1 MEESNSLYS
10 LVVVTKMSAFGVL
23 GQFDH
28 HLELDKSE
36 TFGIIYGPNG
46 VGKTRF
52 LEIIDAMSSLDS
64 WKLLGLPFEHASL
77 EFSDSSVLKVI
88 RSGEPQPEATEAD
101 VAGPQVLPDLQ
112 YIYIDSSGVP
122 HEWVPADLELTPM
135 MLSRFER
142 YGWERISAHTWRD
155 SSDGEIVD
163 TRTLLDRLSPRIGL
177 DYPRGRRPHPVT
189 PEETATRE
197 FMAHARTFLI
207 ETQRLRMEV
216 ARPEGPG
223 SGMVRKSREM
233 PRIRQLAEG
242 LVERLTQAQTE
253 HSRIT
258 QKLDRTF
265 PYRVMQ
271 AARQSGT
278 HDAGAENK
286 IIEEYK
292 DQGKFRSRLGSV
304 AAVELEEELPLPEEG
319 LGAWDLALL
328 ALYVDDTRQK
338 LVPFNDV
345 IAKIDLL
352 EDIINRRLLGKRLT
366 VTSATGLEIFRDS
379 DHGKIEL
386 ESLSSGEQHEI
397 ILITELLFDVG
408 PGSLVLIDEPEI
420 SLHVAWQLA
429 FIPDVMRIAKAAG
442 FRFIVATHSPQ
453 IINEDWDKATRLG
466 PEGVPL

>member
-1 MEESNSLYS
+1 MVEKNPSHSS
-10 LVVVTKMSAFGVL
+10 VVVTKMSAFGVL

-28 HLELDKSE
+28 HIEIDGSE
-36 TFGIIYGPNG
+36 IFKIIYGPNG

-52 LEIIDAMSSLDS
+52 LEIIDAMSRLDS
-64 WKLLGLPFEHASL
+64 WKLLGLPFEHAVL
-77 EFSDSSVLKVI
+77 EFSDSSVLKAV
-88 RSGEPQPEATEAD
+88 RSDESHVD
-101 VAGPQVLPDLQ
+101 VAEVDVPGSQVLTDLR
-112 YIYIDSSGVP
+112 YIFTDSSGVQ
-122 HEWVPADLELTPM
+122 HEWAPADLELTP
-135 MLSRFER
+135 LLLNRFER
-142 YGWERISAHTWRD
+142 YGWERISPHTWRD

-163 TRTLLDRLSPRIGL
+163 TRTLVERFGSRVGS
-177 DYPRGRRPHPVT
+177 DYPRSRRPKEVSS
-189 PEETATRE
+189 EETVIRE
-197 FMAHARTFLI
+197 FMANARTFLI
-207 ETQRLRMEV
+207 ETQRLRME
-216 ARPEGPG
+216 APRPEGPG
-223 SGMVRKSREM
+223 VGMSRKSRDM

-271 AARQSGT
+271 AARKSGA
-278 HDAGAENK
+278 HDIDAETK
-286 IIEEYK
+286 IIEEYEE
-292 DQGKFRSRLGSV
+292 QGRFRSRLGSV

-328 ALYVDDTRQK
+328 ALYVNDTRQK

-352 EDIINRRLLGKRLT
+352 EGIINSRLLGKRLA
-366 VTSATGLEIFRDS
+366 VTSATGLEVFRES
-379 DHGKIEL
+379 DGTRIEL

-397 ILITELLFDVG
+397 ILITELLFDVH

-429 FIPDVMRIAKAAG
+429 FIPDVTSIAKAAG

-453 IINEDWDKATRLG
+453 IINDDWDKATRLG
-466 PEGVPL
+466 PEGVYL